1 MKKSAAKVLDEVEIP
16 DRFSDAEKAFE
27 KAEKKLPT
35 ISPGDERDP
44 LRERK
49 NGSLSLPIYV
59 WDLIR
64 DEAYTSRDPQNVVVL
79 RALKALGLDILE
91 DDIQDLRKAK

>member
-16 DRFSDAEKAFE
+16 DRFADAEKAFE

-35 ISPGDERDP
+35 ISPNEERDP
-44 LRERK
+44 SRERK
-49 NGSLSLPIYV
+49 NSSLSLPIYV

-64 DEAYTSRDPQNVVVL
+64 DEAYRSRDPQNVVVL
-79 RALKALGLDILE
+79 RALKALGLDVLE